1 MARVLATM
9 SGPGGGTRPLAAIL
23 RWLSTPQEECGEEA
37 ERQKET
43 VLCALSLYGEAG
55 DEPALCLSRLKGR
68 GQKAVAAFL
77 RRYSARVESGAAA
90 RGMID
95 LNVSRNHTAHPADFL
110 DRWSSL

>member
-43 VLCALSLYGEAG
+43 VLCALSLYGGELNAR
-55 DEPALCLSRLKGR
+55 LRLK
-68 GQKAVAAFL
+68 L
-77 RRYSARVESGAAA
+77 RK
-90 RGMID
+90 I
-95 LNVSRNHTAHPADFL
+95 
-110 DRWSSL
+110 